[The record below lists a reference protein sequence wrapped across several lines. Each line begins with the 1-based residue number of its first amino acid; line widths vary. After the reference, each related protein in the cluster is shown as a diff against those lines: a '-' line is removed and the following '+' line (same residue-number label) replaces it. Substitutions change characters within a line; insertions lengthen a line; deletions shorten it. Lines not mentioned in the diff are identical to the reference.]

1 MSKIPV
7 FDIGDTLIP
16 SSENINQAV
25 NQQLEKEGIEEKPFF
40 PINEFN
46 IYKVEDVQAWLD
58 KHGIDADAE
67 SIRDAYLD
75 WKDDYF
81 KRSGILKELKKLN
94 EEYGPIGFISDNSLE
109 AREYYTDVF
118 ERHGLDYS
126 GFVVSEQV
134 GAEKPDPAIFKAF
147 LDERTEPAEK
157 FVYFGN
163 YVERD
168 RGAKKVGMGFV
179 WVKKFH
185 TFDSETDKSPQIQN
199 LSYKTVKELLE
210 KISIGNGD
218 ETKL

>member
-25 NQQLEKEGIEEKPFF
+25 NQQLEKEGVEEKPFF
-40 PINEFN
+40 PINDFN

-58 KHGIDADAE
+58 KHSIDADAE
-67 SIRDAYLD
+67 AIRDAYLD

-81 KRSGILKELKKLN
+81 KRSGILEELKKLN

-118 ERHGLDYS
+118 ERHGLDYR
-126 GFVVSEQV
+126 GFVVSEKA
-134 GAEKPDPAIFKAF
+134 GAEKPDPQIFQAF
-147 LDERTEPAEK
+147 LEKREKPAEK

-163 YVERD
+163 YVDRD
-168 RGAKKVGMGFV
+168 KGAEKVGMDFV
-179 WVKKFH
+179 WVKQFH
-185 TFDSETDKSPQIQN
+185 TFDSSTEEKPQIDQLN
-199 LSYKTVKELLE
+199 YRNVKDALN
-210 KISIGNGD
+210 KIS
-218 ETKL
+218 

>member
-58 KHGIDADAE
+58 KHGIDANAE
-67 SIRDAYLD
+67 AIREAYLD
-75 WKDDYF
+75 WREDYF
-81 KRSGILKELKKLN
+81 RRSGVLEELKKLN
-94 EEYGPIGFISDNSLE
+94 EEHGPIGFISDNSVE
-109 AREYYTDVF
+109 ARKYYIEVF
-118 ERHGLDYS
+118 ERHGLNYR

-134 GAEKPDPAIFKAF
+134 GAKKPDPDIFDAF
-147 LDERTEPAEK
+147 LGKRDEPADN

-163 YVERD
+163 YVDRD
-168 RGAKKVGMGFV
+168 RGAEKVGMNFV
-179 WVKKFH
+179 WVKQFH
-185 TFDSETDKSPQIQN
+185 TFDSSTDAEPQIDK
-199 LSYKTVKELLE
+199 LTYKSVSKALKEL
-210 KISIGNGD
+210 G
-218 ETKL
+218 